1 MPESIGVNS
10 LLFRCFNNF
19 LVKENHVTSG
29 GHVPRLSKV
38 KGIPLT
44 VSGLKNKVPNG
55 QVTEQEPYLC
65 ALASMIVDFSF
76 DKKALGMFKD
86 IESICGTDFSDVFKG
101 WR

>member
-1 MPESIGVNS
+1 VPESISVNS

-19 LVKENHVTSG
+19 LVKENHVTVS
-29 GHVPRLSKV
+29 GHVPLLSKV

-86 IESICGTDFSDVFKG
+86 VESICGTDFSDVFKG
-101 WR
+101 

>member
-1 MPESIGVNS
+1 M
-10 LLFRCFNNF
+10 
-19 LVKENHVTSG
+19 TSG
-29 GHVPRLSKV
+29 GHVPRLSEV

-86 IESICGTDFSDVFKG
+86 IESIYGTDFSNVFKG